1 MATFEK
7 SCRLNRL
14 IWSPLLPFVYSIV
27 SIRSICIHLLDH
39 DYSTHDM
46 NTRSPDF
53 KRSHQCGSDKRWR
66 KKMVPSPADET
77 TFFISRW
84 WNVKYTARCYYFS
97 FVWLHNQL
105 KLVRLCFMYHNGDDV
120 SVLHDFI
127 RFHYQYPVF
136 PTALLVKLKNRPSTV
151 QDITHQ
157 RQYIVRFRHL
167 DMIILPFVYW
177 KRYLWSR
184 LTPPTNLVNWSK
196 RTKRLFERSLY
207 GTFGQSVH
215 LTKCAAHQSYN
226 HDSNPNPNANA
237 SPNPKPNRNPIPN
250 PNLTWNLTSTKCGT
264 FMQVH

>member
-1 MATFEK
+1 
-7 SCRLNRL
+7 
-14 IWSPLLPFVYSIV
+14 
-27 SIRSICIHLLDH
+27 
-39 DYSTHDM
+39 
-46 NTRSPDF
+46 
-53 KRSHQCGSDKRWR
+53 
-66 KKMVPSPADET
+66 MVPSPADET

-84 WNVKYTARCYYFS
+84 WNVKYSARCYYFS
-97 FVWLHNQL
+97 FFWLRNQL
-105 KLVRLCFMYHNGDDV
+105 KLVRLCFMYHNGDNV

-136 PTALLVKLKNRPSTV
+136 PTALLVKLKNRPSPV

-196 RTKRLFERSLY
+196 RTKRLFEHSLY